1 MLVALFGLMW
11 LLLIRPQ
18 RRRTQAQMVMQ
29 DQLRAGDEII
39 TAGGLHATVRSIE
52 DDVLE
57 VELGPNMTVRL
68 DRRAVAA
75 VVTEPEIEP
84 ARWPTRLLATCG
96 SKTTGTL
103 WLFALRGLS
112 RRKVRAAALLPTATG
127 SCRSLRKCAE
137 VKS

>member
-1 MLVALFGLMW
+1 MGYILVLVALFGLMW

-18 RRRTQAQMVMQ
+18 RRRTQAQMSMQ

-57 VELGPNMTVRL
+57 IELAPDTIVRL

-75 VVTEPEIEP
+75 VVSEPETDAEP
-84 ARWPTRLLATCG
+84 ELAHPEQPIPPDDG
-96 SKTTGTL
+96 
-103 WLFALRGLS
+103 
-112 RRKVRAAALLPTATG
+112 
-127 SCRSLRKCAE
+127 
-137 VKS
+137 

>member
-1 MLVALFGLMW
+1 MGYILVLVALFGLMW

-57 VELGPNMTVRL
+57 VEIAPNTTVRL

-75 VVTEPEIEP
+75 VVSAPEIEAEP
-84 ARWPTRLLATCG
+84 ELAHPEQPIPPDDG
-96 SKTTGTL
+96 
-103 WLFALRGLS
+103 
-112 RRKVRAAALLPTATG
+112 
-127 SCRSLRKCAE
+127 
-137 VKS
+137 